1 MTLAEGPGLRGC
13 KCAKKLEEG
22 VTWPWYMGH
31 TASHGWLVCMRLK
44 PKAAPK
50 TAASAKPKAVKKPV
64 ANKAGKR
71 K

>member
-1 MTLAEGPGLRGC
+1 
-13 KCAKKLEEG
+13 
-22 VTWPWYMGH
+22 
-31 TASHGWLVCMRLK
+31 MRLK